1 MGSQGVGHDLAIEE
15 QESRNCEAR
24 AMLYCPE
31 SQIRRTINDHTGET
45 VH

>member
-1 MGSQGVGHDLAIEE
+1 MGSQGVGHDSAIEE
-15 QESRNCEAR
+15 QESRNCE

-45 VH
+45 IH